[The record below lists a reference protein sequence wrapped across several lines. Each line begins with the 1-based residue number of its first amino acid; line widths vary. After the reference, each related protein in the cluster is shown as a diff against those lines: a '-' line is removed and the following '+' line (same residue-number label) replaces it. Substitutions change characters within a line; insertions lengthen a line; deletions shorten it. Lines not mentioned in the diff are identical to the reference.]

1 MIVEDT
7 YKEVSG
13 NGEGLYKEKGSK
25 FIAHAFSVYSEED
38 VKSELEHLKK
48 RYHDAR
54 HHCYAYMIGSDKSV
68 FRANDDGEPSG
79 TAGKPI
85 LNQILSRE
93 VTNVCVVVIRY
104 FGGTKLGVSGLITA
118 YKTAAREALDE
129 AEVVE
134 KTIDKVFALHFDYPL
149 MNDVMRIM
157 KEENLEQLNS
167 KFELDCYF
175 EIQIRKSEADRI
187 FEKFQN
193 LYGLNIKYLETR

>member
-7 YKEVSG
+7 YKELSG

-38 VKSELEHLKK
+38 VKEELENMKK

-54 HHCYAYMIGSDKSV
+54 HHCYAYMIGTEKSV

-85 LNQILSRE
+85 LNQILSKE
-93 VTNVCVVVIRY
+93 LTNVCVVVIRY

-118 YKTAAREALDE
+118 YKTAAREALDN
-129 AEVVE
+129 ATIVE
-134 KTIDKVFALHFDYPL
+134 KTIDKIFALHFDYPM
-149 MNDVMRIM
+149 MNEVMRIM
-157 KEENLEQLNS
+157 KEENLEQHNS

-175 EIQIRKSEADRI
+175 EIQIRKNDADRI